1 MYLYDALL
9 ESEYDDMINHSNNLI
24 MIKDD
29 KLKINEIEYP
39 NKLTKILDAYSN
51 EKYFILVGYGEQM
64 NI

>member
-1 MYLYDALL
+1 
-9 ESEYDDMINHSNNLI
+9 

-29 KLKINEIEYP
+29 KLKINEVEYT
-39 NKLTKILDAYSN
+39 NKLTKILNVYSN